1 MTVSSI
7 SRHRYLVVDDE
18 EFIRALVA
26 RILETSGA
34 TDVRKASGG
43 AEALGSIDAEGAPDI
58 ILCDLNMPGMDGI
71 EFLRHLV
78 ERNYGG
84 GIALISGEDK
94 RILETAQQLGRA
106 QNLNILGFLSKPVD
120 AAQLAELIGRSEV
133 GPESRRSR
141 PGVSVKASELRA
153 ALAEDRIAVHFQP
166 KVAVATRELVGVET
180 LARWHDPERGFIP
193 PDVFVAVAEA
203 NGLIDALT
211 ERVFSLAMRQGAAWR
226 AAGLDLK
233 VAVNVSMDNLN
244 RLEFVDFA
252 VGTIREAGMDP
263 HQVVLEVTET
273 RLIANVVVPLEI
285 LTRLR
290 LKGIALSIDD
300 FGTGHSSLEQL
311 KRIPF
316 TELKIDRA
324 FVNGAQHNET
334 ARSILESSVVL
345 AQRLGM
351 TVVAEGVETEEDW
364 DLVASLGVDLVQG
377 YFVSRPLPPDDLPA
391 WLAGW
396 TQA

>member
-1 MTVSSI
+1 ML
-7 SRHRYLVVDDE
+7 Y
-18 EFIRALVA
+18 
-26 RILETSGA
+26 
-34 TDVRKASGG
+34 
-43 AEALGSIDAEGAPDI
+43 
-58 ILCDLNMPGMDGI
+58 
-71 EFLRHLV
+71 
-78 ERNYGG
+78 
-84 GIALISGEDK
+84 
-94 RILETAQQLGRA
+94 
-106 QNLNILGFLSKPVD
+106 
-120 AAQLAELIGRSEV
+120 EV
-133 GPESRRSR
+133 
-141 PGVSVKASELRA
+141 
-153 ALAEDRIAVHFQP
+153 I
-166 KVAVATRELVGVET
+166 T
-180 LARWHDPERGFIP
+180 
-193 PDVFVAVAEA
+193 
-203 NGLIDALT
+203 
-211 ERVFSLAMRQGAAWR
+211 
-226 AAGLDLK
+226 
-233 VAVNVSMDNLN
+233 
-244 RLEFVDFA
+244 
-252 VGTIREAGMDP
+252 
-263 HQVVLEVTET
+263 
-273 RLIANVVVPLEI
+273 
-285 LTRLR
+285 